1 MAQNLYGSI
10 DFSKLLE
17 EAKKGNKAFTR
28 AANGKV
34 YCNISVWINDE
45 KDKYGNDASIQT
57 SFKDATKEERLYVG
71 NLTISEVKTQQL
83 EPGAADIPDDDD
95 LPF

>member
-45 KDKYGNDASIQT
+45 KDEYGNDASIQT
-57 SFKDATKEERLYVG
+57 SFKDAAKEERFYVG
-71 NLTISEVKTQQL
+71 NLKKSEPKTQTL
-83 EPGAADIPDDDD
+83 EAGAADIPDDDD